1 MRALVLEEAGSLA
14 CRDVDVPALGPED
27 VLVEVKACGICGSD
41 VHGLDGS
48 TGRRKPPLV
57 MGHEAAGVV
66 VAVGEEVVDRQRG
79 DRVTIDSTVSCG
91 ACSFC
96 RAGAF
101 NLCDRRQV
109 LGVSCDEFRRDGAFA
124 EYVAVP
130 ARIVYRLPD
139 EVSYVQATLV
149 EPLAVAV
156 HAIGRVTPVEGQT
169 ALVVG
174 TGMVGLLVVQALRA
188 LGCQRVLAFD

>member
-1 MRALVLEEAGSLA
+1 MQALVLEQAGRLV
-14 CRDVDVPALGPED
+14 CRDVDVPSIGPED

-41 VHGLDGS
+41 IHGLDGS
-48 TGRRKPPLV
+48 TGRRQPPLV

-66 VAVGEEVVDRQRG
+66 VAVGDSVADWRRG
-79 DRVTIDSTVSCG
+79 DRVAIDSTVSCG

-109 LGVSCDEFRRDGAFA
+109 LGVSCEEFRRDGAFA
-124 EYVAVP
+124 EFLAVP
-130 ARIVYRLPD
+130 ARILYRLPD
-139 EVSYVQATLV
+139 EVTYVQATLV

-156 HAIGRVTPVEGQT
+156 HALGRIAPVDGQT
-169 ALVVG
+169 AVVVG

-188 LGCQRVLAFD
+188 LGCER